1 MERTPPRHCSSSITF
16 SVKFTKLKLNFNEEH
31 FLFQIF
37 YFANRLCNRSTH
49 QPFHEDQVIKRQT
62 PLVVRRP
69 LRAEVQQLPRPR
81 QQDESSNTF
90 QHLWGPPVNIIHY
103 KIFDNKTG

>member
-1 MERTPPRHCSSSITF
+1 MFFKIKTQ
-16 SVKFTKLKLNFNEEH
+16 LNKEH
-31 FLFQIF
+31 FLFELF
-37 YFANRLCNRSTH
+37 CFAYRLCKRSTH
-49 QPFHEDQVIKRQT
+49 QPLHEDQVTKQQT
-62 PLVVRRP
+62 PWVVRRP